1 GEDNGDDRRHLI
13 CRDDGGP
20 RRDNDI
26 NLEPDELGGERGVM
40 LATPLSPAILDSDRA
55 ALGPAEFAQALHER
69 SGPLALG
76 SRRVEAEKPD
86 ARQLRL
92 LRARRRWP
100 RKCRAAEQRDELAA
114 SYLEHGLP
122 LRTPRETRCQ
132 SLPHAQGAAEAP
144 ASFGVGLNRSEVTPR
159 SCSLKM

>member
-76 SRRVEAEKPD
+76 SRRVEAQKPD
-86 ARQLRL
+86 GRQLRL
-92 LRARRRWP
+92 LRARRERP
-100 RKCRAAEQRDELAA
+100 RGRAANEGDELAA
-114 SYLEHGLP
+114 LHSITSSV
-122 LRTPRETRCQ
+122 R
-132 SLPHAQGAAEAP
+132 
-144 ASFGVGLNRSEVTPR
+144 ASNVGGISSP
-159 SCSLKM
+159 SAFA